1 MSYYRGRFAPSAS
14 GPLHIGSIFA
24 ALISYLD
31 AQFNRG
37 NWLIRID
44 DLDEKRCRS
53 LYVDQALKCLD
64 AFGLRSDHPVA
75 YQTERLNEYQ
85 SAFLTLNELGLLY
98 SCDCSR
104 KSLPA
109 GPYSGTCRHRLGKPL
124 IDTLATRINASG
136 INLFVNDL
144 IMGPRITEPHGDFIV
159 KRRDGLFSYQ
169 LACAIDEQI
178 DGITFVIRGVDLL
191 DSSPR
196 QSLIAEVLGYSSP
209 KYGHFPV
216 LLGPDSSKLSK
227 QTFAQAVNWDEPGRT
242 YAQLASLLL
251 QKEMP
256 ETTESPDSWLNYFMT
271 LGNPRELIKGFLRAN
286 TLSL

>member
-1 MSYYRGRFAPSAS
+1 
-14 GPLHIGSIFA
+14 
-24 ALISYLD
+24 
-31 AQFNRG
+31 
-37 NWLIRID
+37 
-44 DLDEKRCRS
+44 
-53 LYVDQALKCLD
+53 
-64 AFGLRSDHPVA
+64 
-75 YQTERLNEYQ
+75 
-85 SAFLTLNELGLLY
+85 
-98 SCDCSR
+98 
-104 KSLPA
+104 
-109 GPYSGTCRHRLGKPL
+109 
-124 IDTLATRINASG
+124 
-136 INLFVNDL
+136 
-144 IMGPRITEPHGDFIV
+144 MGPRMTEPHGDFIV

-196 QSLIAEVLGYSSP
+196 QSLIAKVLGYSSP

-251 QKEMP
+251 QNEMP

-271 LGNPRELIKGFLRAN
+271 LGNPRELIKDFLRAN

>member
-1 MSYYRGRFAPSAS
+1 M
-14 GPLHIGSIFA
+14 
-24 ALISYLD
+24 D
-31 AQFNRG
+31 A
-37 NWLIRID
+37 
-44 DLDEKRCRS
+44 
-53 LYVDQALKCLD
+53 Y
-64 AFGLRSDHPVA
+64 GLRSNHPVA

-85 SAFLTLNELGLLY
+85 SAFLTLNDLGLLY

-109 GPYSGTCRHRLGKPL
+109 GPYPGSCRHRLGKPL

-144 IMGPRITEPHGDFIV
+144 IMGPRKTEPHGDFIV

-196 QSLIAEVLGYSSP
+196 QSLITKALGYSSP
-209 KYGHFPV
+209 QYGHFPV

-251 QKEMP
+251 QNDMP
-256 ETTESPDSWLNYFMT
+256 ETTESADSWHHYYMT
-271 LGNPRELIKGFLRAN
+271 LGNPREKIKRILSAN
-286 TLSL
+286 TYSL

>member
-1 MSYYRGRFAPSAS
+1 M
-14 GPLHIGSIFA
+14 
-24 ALISYLD
+24 
-31 AQFNRG
+31 
-37 NWLIRID
+37 IRID
-44 DLDEKRCRS
+44 DLDGKRCRS
-53 LYVDQALKCLD
+53 LYVDQALQCLD
-64 AFGLRSDHPVA
+64 AFGLQSNYPVA
-75 YQTERLNEYQ
+75 YQTERLKDYQ
-85 SAFLTLNELGLLY
+85 SAFLTLNDLGLLY

-109 GPYSGTCRHRLGKPL
+109 GPYPGLCRHRLGKPL
-124 IDTLATRINASG
+124 IDTLATRINTSG

-144 IMGPRITEPHGDFIV
+144 IMGSRKTQPQGDFIV

-191 DSSPR
+191 ESTPR
-196 QSLIAEVLGYSSP
+196 QSLITKILGYPSP
-209 KYGHFPV
+209 QYGHFPV

-251 QKEMP
+251 LNDMP
-256 ETTESPDSWLNYFMT
+256 ETTESADSWLHYFT
-271 LGNPRELIKGFLRAN
+271 AFGNPREIIKG
-286 TLSL
+286 SLGADTFSL